1 VRLTRILRTTGFR
14 LAALYAGLFGISV
27 LVLFG
32 VIYWITGDA
41 LRQQL
46 AAAIESEVAALVEDH
61 RTGGIPHVAD
71 AIDQRLASGSHS
83 TIFYLLLDPEG
94 RKIAGNLPALS
105 PRNGWQQL
113 RAPGEPDD
121 DHGDDHGDDHDE
133 RDGDRL
139 LALGIDLADG
149 TFLLVG
155 KDVHPIVEVEEAIVG
170 AYGWAFG
177 ATVLF
182 GVVGGIVLSL
192 GFLRRVD
199 AINRTSR
206 AIIEGKLAER
216 VPTRGTG
223 DELDR
228 LAINLNEMLDRV
240 QALME
245 SLRHVSNDIAHD
257 LRTPLGR
264 LRQRLEDARLRARR
278 LEDYETAVDRAIAD
292 TDAILAT
299 FSALLR
305 IAQIESGTRKASF
318 SPVDLS
324 GVFRSIADAYGA
336 VAEDR
341 GQTLTAV
348 VAPGV
353 GVRGDRELLMQM
365 LANLVENAIRHTPE
379 GSRIGFVLERG
390 ADGPV
395 GIVSDTGPG
404 IPPEARDEVF
414 QRFYRLDRSRSTPG
428 SGLGLSL
435 VAAIAEAHGIAIT
448 LADNKPGLEVRLR
461 FPPPTPS

>member
-1 VRLTRILRTTGFR
+1 MRLTRILRTTGFR

-32 VIYWITGDA
+32 VIYWITGEA

-46 AAAIESEVAALVEDH
+46 AATIEIEVAALVEDH

-71 AIDQRLASGSHS
+71 AIDQRLASVPSS
-83 TIFYLLLDPEG
+83 TIFYLLVDQEG
-94 RKIAGNLPALS
+94 RKIAGNLPIRS
-105 PRNGWQQL
+105 QRNGWHQL
-113 RAPGEPDD
+113 PAPEERDEHHDD
-121 DHGDDHGDDHDE
+121 DEDSDSH
-133 RDGDRL
+133 RL
-139 LALGIDLADG
+139 LALGVVLADG
-149 TFLLVG
+149 SFLLVG
-155 KDVHPIVEVEEAIVG
+155 KDLHTIVEFEEVIVG

-177 ATVLF
+177 ATVLL
-182 GVVGGIVLSL
+182 GVVGGVVLSL

-206 AIIEGKLAER
+206 AIIEGRLAER

-318 SPVDLS
+318 SAVDLS

-448 LADNKPGLEVRLR
+448 LADNKPGLEVRLH